1 MRVERKHGAVVEN
14 GGRGVGGPRGGW
26 PPGSLQGLRAA
37 PLVAWTEIVK
47 QRPLPFPVGWELSGK
62 LAQGHLPLW
71 HGHHFMAAVLVHRV
85 KDSQAQP

>member
-1 MRVERKHGAVVEN
+1 MGQLWKMVEGEWEDPEEGGHRAVYRDLEL
-14 GGRGVGGPRGGW
+14 P
-26 PPGSLQGLRAA
+26 

-71 HGHHFMAAVLVHRV
+71 HGHHFMAAALVHRV

>member
-1 MRVERKHGAVVEN
+1 MERKHGAVVEN

-47 QRPLPFPVGWELSGK
+47 